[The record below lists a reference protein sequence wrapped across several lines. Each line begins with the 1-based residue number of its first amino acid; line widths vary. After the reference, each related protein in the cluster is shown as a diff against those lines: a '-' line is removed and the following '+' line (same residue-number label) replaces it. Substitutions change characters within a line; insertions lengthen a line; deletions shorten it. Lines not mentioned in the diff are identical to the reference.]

1 MEMKD
6 EKLLTVPEVAKM
18 YGVTR
23 AAVYNWIN
31 EGKLPAVKVGALVR
45 IQEGA
50 AREFIRPYEP
60 TSKAAGRVSVTA
72 A

>member
-1 MEMKD
+1 ME
-6 EKLLTVPEVAKM
+6 EERLLSVPEVAKR

-31 EGKLPAVKVGALVR
+31 EGKLRAVKVGALTR
-45 IQEGA
+45 IPEGA
-50 AREFIRPYEP
+50 ARDFVRPYEP
-60 TSKAAGRVSVTA
+60 TSKAAGRISVTA

>member
-1 MEMKD
+1 MDD
-6 EKLLTVPEVAKM
+6 EKLLTVPDVAKR

-31 EGKLPAVKVGALVR
+31 EGKLRAVKVGTLTRVP
-45 IQEGA
+45 ESA
-50 AREFIRPYEP
+50 AREFVRPYEP
-60 TSKAAGRVSVTA
+60 TSKAAGRASVTA